1 MKSFL
6 SIGNKV
12 DELSYFKALIG
23 DLKQKC
29 AETPYSEKRA
39 FALCDMQDIHLESEL
54 QLAMEEVSSK
64 EKDFSELLQMT
75 EFIFEQH
82 DELQARVLEL
92 TAVN

>member
-39 FALCDMQDIHLESEL
+39 FALCDMQDIHLEQEL
-54 QLAMEEVSSK
+54 
-64 EKDFSELLQMT
+64 
-75 EFIFEQH
+75 
-82 DELQARVLEL
+82 
-92 TAVN
+92 

>member
-1 MKSFL
+1 
-6 SIGNKV
+6 
-12 DELSYFKALIG
+12 
-23 DLKQKC
+23 
-29 AETPYSEKRA
+29 
-39 FALCDMQDIHLESEL
+39 MQDIHMESEL